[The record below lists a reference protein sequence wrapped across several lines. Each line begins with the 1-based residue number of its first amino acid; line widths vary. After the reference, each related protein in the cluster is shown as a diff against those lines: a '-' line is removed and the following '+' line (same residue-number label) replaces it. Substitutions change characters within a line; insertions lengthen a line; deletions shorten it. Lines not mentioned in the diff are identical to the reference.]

1 MSSGETCELPRG
13 NASDDEARELM
24 RRYKTVA
31 VVGLSRDP
39 NKPGHF
45 VAKYLKEHGYRI
57 IPVNPT
63 AEGELLGEKVYGSLR
78 EIPEPVEIVEIFR
91 KSEEVPAIVEDAIA
105 IGAKAVWMQQG
116 IVHNAAAE
124 RARQAGLVV
133 VMDKCMMAVHAGIK
147 G

>member
-13 NASDDEARELM
+13 NASDAEARELM
-24 RRYKTVA
+24 RRHKTVA

-116 IVHNAAAE
+116 IVHHAAAE